1 MANLDYLYREKSR
14 FINLKT
20 EVQKIVNEITISL
33 ETLTLASANIDNS
46 YAIDD
51 SKTDNMTLSKRVEN
65 LRVKNKALSS
75 QIIPAIKAEINRIDY
90 EIDAEITRLNEVS

>member
-1 MANLDYLYREKSR
+1 
-14 FINLKT
+14 
-20 EVQKIVNEITISL
+20 
-33 ETLTLASANIDNS
+33 
-46 YAIDD
+46 
-51 SKTDNMTLSKRVEN
+51 MTLSKRVEN